1 MEKGGVKAHALG
13 WWFYLEVVLGSLGLL
28 LFVLTLVWKDWIEL
42 VFRIDP
48 DEGNGAVEYLV
59 AFVLLAIVA
68 VSGWLART
76 EWRAV
81 RHNATERKS
90 WTG

>member
-1 MEKGGVKAHALG
+1 MQTGGVRARALS
-13 WWFYLEVVLGSLGLL
+13 WRFYLEVVLGSVGVL

-48 DEGNGAVEYLV
+48 DEGNGAAEYFV

-68 VSGWLART
+68 TSCWLART
-76 EWRAV
+76 EWRAARQTV
-81 RHNATERKS
+81 AEQKS